1 MSNKRVSMIK
11 EHIDLSLELTQE
23 SFKHTTYV
31 DRDNLEDFR
40 IHTNRA
46 EYLMYLEIKKLR
58 KQIKKLKKKS
68 KKQ

>member
-1 MSNKRVSMIK
+1 MSKRRVGMIK
-11 EHIDLSLELTQE
+11 EHIDSSFDLTQE
-23 SFKHTTYV
+23 SIKHKNV
-31 DRDNLEDFR
+31 NRDNLEDFR
-40 IHTNRA
+40 IHTNCA